1 MNMKRNGKEEQQ
13 DTCPKRFT
21 TYASRYLGGN
31 DGTG

>member
-21 TYASRYLGGN
+21 TYAARY
-31 DGTG
+31 